1 MLIKIVINYQLV
13 IKENQKLN
21 LGIIKQD
28 ALTIY

>member
-28 ALTIY
+28 ALTIF